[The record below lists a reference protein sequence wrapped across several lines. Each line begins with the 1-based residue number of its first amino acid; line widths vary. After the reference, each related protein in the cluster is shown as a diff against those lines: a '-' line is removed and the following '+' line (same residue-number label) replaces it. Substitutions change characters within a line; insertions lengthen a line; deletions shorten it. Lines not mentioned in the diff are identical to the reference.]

1 MLTAPTFGDPVPDR
15 EGLAH
20 LLDPDSTRGFTAH
33 LGLRWFRL
41 PVAFADAPEGVAAR
55 EWFTH
60 GTPIQVVIGVGLS
73 DVLVAPA
80 GWDVLRFEPPRS
92 EAETVLLSD
101 VSTNLSALASAVQ
114 RAAARERARRL
125 WCRLCGTLST
135 PRVGS
140 DICVDCEDVL
150 TGTVY

>member
-1 MLTAPTFGDPVPDR
+1 MRASP
-15 EGLAH
+15 
-20 LLDPDSTRGFTAH
+20 
-33 LGLRWFRL
+33 
-41 PVAFADAPEGVAAR
+41 R
-55 EWFTH
+55 EWFAH
-60 GTPIQVVIGVGLS
+60 GTPIQVVIGVGRS

-80 GWDVLRFEPPRS
+80 GRDVLRFEPYLS
-92 EAETVLLSD
+92 EPETLPLSD

-125 WCRLCGTLST
+125 WCRLCGTPST
-135 PRVGS
+135 PRAGS